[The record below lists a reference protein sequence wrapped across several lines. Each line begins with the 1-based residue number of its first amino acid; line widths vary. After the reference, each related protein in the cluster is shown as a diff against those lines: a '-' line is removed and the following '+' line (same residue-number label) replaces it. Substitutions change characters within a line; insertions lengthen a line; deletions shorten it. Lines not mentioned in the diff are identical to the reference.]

1 MMTSWGDR
9 WSRHITTRAARSIS
23 THDGGGDMPLSED
36 EQRILRQIEEQL
48 QSDTKFANAVSS
60 SGLYKHSAR
69 TLRWGVVG
77 LVALLAV
84 LVIALQIHFL
94 VAFVAFLGMLGCL
107 VVIERNARAMGRAGI
122 QDVAATLRNARQNAR
137 QRPTRD

>member
-1 MMTSWGDR
+1 
-9 WSRHITTRAARSIS
+9 
-23 THDGGGDMPLSED
+23 MPLSED

-48 QSDTKFANAVSS
+48 QSDPKFANAVSS

-77 LVALLAV
+77 LIGSLVLLVVGLQLHFIVAFA
-84 LVIALQIHFL
+84 
-94 VAFVAFLGMLGCL
+94 AFVAMLVCV

-122 QDVAATLRNARQNAR
+122 QDVAASLRNARQSAR
-137 QRPTRD
+137 TRPQRD